1 VIRRK
6 LPPRREATQCT
17 YTPRPRT
24 PAASCARHDGKD
36 RMVVPVPKAE
46 PVRDDDY
53 RRLVATLKCIS
64 CGAVGHSQAA
74 HPNTGK
80 GMGLKADDRE
90 CFPLCTVGAKDC
102 HGGFDQ
108 RAMFD
113 KQTRRELEPL
123 WANQTRA
130 TLRSL
135 AMFDNRVRIIVER
148 VIGLD

>member
-1 VIRRK
+1 VKRSGFKPKRQPRK
-6 LPPRREATQCT
+6 EAKQVDHTPPPTRAVMMR
-17 YTPRPRT
+17 
-24 PAASCARHDGKD
+24 GVD
-36 RMVVPVPKAE
+36 RMCVPVLKAE

-64 CGAVGHSQAA
+64 CGAVGFSQAA

-135 AMFDNRVRIIVER
+135 AMFDNGVRIIVER